1 MSNVTDMLVL
11 LALGAT
17 IGAWMKLSSA
27 REHAV
32 REARAQCQHHGVQL
46 LDETVGLRRVRV
58 RRVNGQRHLERCY
71 GFEVSVDGHDRAPGR
86 LWMIGRSLTSL
97 SLPSLESPAET
108 APAADSALA
117 STERDNV
124 VMFLPSRRR
133 SSDRQH

>member
-1 MSNVTDMLVL
+1 MSNLTDMLVL

-17 IGAWMKLSSA
+17 IGAWMKLSTA

-32 REARAQCQHHGVQL
+32 REARAQCQRHGVQL

-71 GFEVSVDGHDRAPGR
+71 GFEVSVDGNDRAPGR

-97 SLPSLESPAET
+97 SLPSVEHPADVT
-108 APAADSALA
+108 ATADNTRATS
-117 STERDNV
+117 NV
-124 VMFLPSRRR
+124 VMLSETRRR
-133 SSDRQH
+133 SGDRQH

>member
-27 REHAV
+27 REHAT
-32 REARAQCQHHGVQL
+32 REARVQCQQHGVQL
-46 LDETVGLRRVRV
+46 LDETVGLRRVRL

-97 SLPSLESPAET
+97 SLPSIEHPVDD
-108 APAADSALA
+108 APSADKALA
-117 STERDNV
+117 PTESGNV
-124 VMFLPSRRR
+124 VLFPASRRR
-133 SSDRQH
+133 SSDRLH